1 MMTPVPGSDE
11 RGYAKRISDRLG
23 TALHTEWLGFE
34 HMQFDFAP
42 PSDSVAPRVGPLQ
55 HAVEQVMQ
63 GAADRLGANAH
74 ISGAGGDTVFC
85 YLRTAAPATDAIRA
99 AGLWRGLTTIWDL
112 SQLHQCTVW
121 KAGRLALRKLLRP
134 PTAPY
139 VKEHAFLSSKV
150 RTDVEAHP
158 WYAVPTEVLPG
169 DRERIFEL
177 AGSQVFR
184 ESTVRGHARPVRMPL
199 LSQPVMESCL
209 RVPTWM
215 WVTGGHNRAVARSAF
230 AERLPPELLHRRS
243 KGSLMNF
250 LGATYGRTKH
260 SVGDFLLSG
269 ELTSRGLLDAD
280 SLRQFIGREL
290 LPREETFTRLY
301 DLCMIENWVRHNA

>member
-1 MMTPVPGSDE
+1 
-11 RGYAKRISDRLG
+11 
-23 TALHTEWLGFE
+23 
-34 HMQFDFAP
+34 
-42 PSDSVAPRVGPLQ
+42 
-55 HAVEQVMQ
+55 
-63 GAADRLGANAH
+63 
-74 ISGAGGDTVFC
+74 
-85 YLRTAAPATDAIRA
+85 
-99 AGLWRGLTTIWDL
+99 
-112 SQLHQCTVW
+112 
-121 KAGRLALRKLLRP
+121 
-134 PTAPY
+134 
-139 VKEHAFLSSKV
+139 
-150 RTDVEAHP
+150 
-158 WYAVPTEVLPG
+158 
-169 DRERIFEL
+169 
-177 AGSQVFR
+177 
-184 ESTVRGHARPVRMPL
+184 
-199 LSQPVMESCL
+199 
-209 RVPTWM
+209 M